1 MLETSARLLELL
13 SLLQTPRDWSGAEL
27 AERLHVDVRTVR
39 RDIDKL
45 RNLGYPVH
53 ASAGIAGYRLGA
65 GVRLPPLLLGDDEAV
80 AVVLGLRTAA
90 GGTITGIEESSLR
103 ALAKLEQIL
112 PARLRHRVAAL
123 QAATVS
129 MGAGTPAVDPDVLIA
144 IAAAI
149 RDHERLR
156 FDYRTHS
163 GTELR
168 REAEPH
174 RLVHTGRHWYLVCW
188 DIDRTDWRTY
198 RVDRLRPRIPNG
210 PRFTPREAPEI
221 DLGHFVSH
229 GVSSAPYRYQA
240 RIVLDVPIEV
250 ATDRIPATVGALEAI
265 DDRRCLLH
273 TGSNSLD
280 EIAVYTGLFGFD
292 FRILEPPELIDHM
305 RVLARRIA
313 AATEPGDD
321 DATRRHGCGVS
332 RRSGRADSGRTG
344 GGVDGPSDATG

>member
-13 SLLQTPRDWSGAEL
+13 SLLQTPRDWTGAEL
-27 AERLHVDVRTVR
+27 AGRLNVDVRTVR

-53 ASAGIAGYRLGA
+53 ATAGTAGYRLGA
-65 GVRLPPLLLGDDEAV
+65 GARLPPLLLSDDEAV
-80 AVVLGLRTAA
+80 AVVVGLRTAA
-90 GGTITGIEESSLR
+90 GGTIAGIEESSLR

-112 PARLRHRVAAL
+112 PARLRNRVSAL

-129 MGAGTPAVDPDVLIA
+129 MGAGTPAVDPDVLTT

-156 FDYRTHS
+156 FDYRTHTGS
-163 GTELR
+163 EIR

-174 RLVHTGRHWYLVCW
+174 RLVHTGRHWYLVGW
-188 DIDRTDWRTY
+188 DIDRSDWRTY

-210 PRFTPREAPEI
+210 PRFAPREAPDV

-229 GVSSAPYRYQA
+229 GISSAPYRYRA
-240 RIVLDVPIEV
+240 RIVLDVPAAV
-250 ATDRIPATVGALEAI
+250 AAERIPATVGAVEAI

-280 EIAVYTGLFGFD
+280 ELAVYTALFGFD
-292 FRILEPPELIDHM
+292 FRVLEPPELIDHM
-305 RVLARRIA
+305 RGLAQRIA
-313 AATEPGDD
+313 AAAAAAPGDD
-321 DATRRHGCGVS
+321 GPDAAV
-332 RRSGRADSGRTG
+332 
-344 GGVDGPSDATG
+344 P